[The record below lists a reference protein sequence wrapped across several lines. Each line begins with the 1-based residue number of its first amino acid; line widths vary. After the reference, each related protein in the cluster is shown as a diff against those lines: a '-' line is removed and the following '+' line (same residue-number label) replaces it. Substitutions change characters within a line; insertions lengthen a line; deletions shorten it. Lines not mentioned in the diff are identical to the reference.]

1 MATLADESESFESKT
16 ILGLLRGAPDLFPNV
31 KHIQEM
37 FKPLDDGMYGYSGLD
52 EIHHLLLQMRMRT
65 S

>member
-16 ILGLLRGAPDLFPNV
+16 ILGLLRGAPDLLPNV

-37 FKPLDDGMYGYSGLD
+37 FKPMDVDGMYDYF
-52 EIHHLLLQMRMRT
+52 
-65 S
+65 